1 MGNKEKRIYE
11 KMCEFMKQFSVDC
24 VEAVFQRDSVN
35 EACVDL
41 VGELVEIM
49 LEDSPAKKCQ

>member
-49 LEDSPAKKCQ
+49 LEDSEV